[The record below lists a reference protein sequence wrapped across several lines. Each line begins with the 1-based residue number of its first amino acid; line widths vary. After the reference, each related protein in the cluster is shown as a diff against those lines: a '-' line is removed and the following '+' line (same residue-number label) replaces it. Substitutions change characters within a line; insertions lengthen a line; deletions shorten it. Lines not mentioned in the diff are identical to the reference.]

1 MIPIYIV
8 DASVV
13 VKWFSDIK
21 EQDRQ
26 QALWIR
32 DRSLEDKIHLIAPD
46 LIVYELA
53 NALRY
58 NPSFEANETKKAIK
72 AFLDF
77 GIIIEFG
84 EMLDKVVRDAIK
96 IAYQFNITVYDSL
109 YVALAKKYQC
119 KLITA
124 NPKCHSRV
132 KTKNIIL
139 LKYFKIK

>member
-1 MIPIYIV
+1 MERKKMIPIYIV

-109 YVALAKKYQC
+109 YVALAKK
-119 KLITA
+119 
-124 NPKCHSRV
+124 
-132 KTKNIIL
+132 
-139 LKYFKIK
+139 